1 MTELLLSSITRYYKC
16 LSYLPVQKKT
26 VSHHQNSHRMPVT
39 FAVACAPT
47 FCLSVFWRKKIS
59 LDGVGIE
66 KSVWRFSLARELAHL
81 VIKAITNVMHN
92 MSQTSSLAESST
104 VSFEVYFR
112 ELNWI
117 DANVKRTSRYIAPS
131 SGISWLKNPH
141 YKIDSKDTIV
151 MPSELR
157 HSMSQRSR
165 YVPSLKLTLCVPPRS
180 AGPTVRN
187 WTVFRVP
194 YDCHWTPFSCSLFY
208 YTVNSLRSLVN

>member
-1 MTELLLSSITRYYKC
+1 MPGIFAVLRLLECFLTEKNITRWRWYWK
-16 LSYLPVQKKT
+16 
-26 VSHHQNSHRMPVT
+26 VSLT
-39 FAVACAPT
+39 FQSCK
-47 FCLSVFWRKKIS
+47 R
-59 LDGVGIE
+59 
-66 KSVWRFSLARELAHL
+66 LAHL

-194 YDCHWTPFSCSLFY
+194 YDCHWTPFSCSPFY
-208 YTVNSLRSLVN
+208 YTVDSKSWSLVN